1 MSYQSKQIEAL
12 NDLIEINKDRIKG
25 YDRAVEEL
33 QDSHSIVTINTFR
46 KYRSDS
52 EKFVSELSQQV
63 RSLGGEPETDSSFL
77 GSLHRTWMD
86 LKTSLSGD
94 EKESAL
100 GSCIFGDEAAVKAYE
115 DTLSPSENYNLT
127 ADVSSMLQ
135 RQLSS
140 IRTALFANKA
150 LKELV

>member
-1 MSYQSKQIEAL
+1 MSYQSKQIEAI

-33 QDSHSIVTINTFR
+33 KDSHSIVTINTFR

-63 RSLGGEPETDSSFL
+63 RALGGEPETDSSFL
-77 GSLHRTWMD
+77 GKLHRSWMD
-86 LKTSLSGD
+86 LKTSLSGN
-94 EKESAL
+94 ETESAL

-135 RQLSS
+135 SQLSS

>member
-33 QDSHSIVTINTFR
+33 QDSHSVVTINTFR

-52 EKFVSELSQQV
+52 EQFVSELSRQV
-63 RSLGGEPETDSSFL
+63 RALGGQPETDSSFL

-135 RQLSS
+135 GQLSS
-140 IRTALFANKA
+140 IRTALHANKA

>member
-12 NDLIEINKDRIKG
+12 NDLIEINKDRVKG
-25 YDRAVEEL
+25 YDRAIEEL

-63 RSLGGEPETDSSFL
+63 RALGGEPETDSSFL
-77 GSLHRTWMD
+77 GSLHRAWID
-86 LKTSLSGD
+86 LKTSLSGN

-115 DTLSPSENYNLT
+115 DTLSPSEDHHLT
-127 ADVSSMLQ
+127 ADASTMLQ
-135 RQLSS
+135 GQLSS
-140 IRTALFANKA
+140 IKTALFANKA